1 MVAQMGK
8 SLPAILWI
16 LGFDSW
22 VGKIPRRIEWLPTP
36 VFLPEHTVQR
46 VRRA

>member
-22 VGKIPRRIEWLPTP
+22 VGKIPWRIEWLPTP
-36 VFLPEHTVQR
+36 AFLPGHTVQR
-46 VRRA
+46 VRCA